1 VFKKQEIHFPRL
13 TYPTRWIET
22 GEDKVEEYIIPEDE
36 KSRVLDELYPFE
48 PVPELTE
55 MMFDL
60 HEEKLFQVR
69 DYLVLRGQDM
79 DLLVS
84 PYFLNSGGTVIDWM
98 PQDFKPG
105 KTVARK
111 IRGESISMLTMPA
124 GPQPTCH

>member
-1 VFKKQEIHFPRL
+1 MFKKKRTMPPRL
-13 TYPTRWIET
+13 TYPTRTIGAGT
-22 GEDKVEEYIIPEDE
+22 QAVEEYVIPEED
-36 KSRVLDELYPFE
+36 KARVLNDLYPFE

-84 PYFLNSGGTVIDWM
+84 PYFFNSGGTVIDWM

-105 KTVARK
+105 ETLARK
-111 IRGESISMLTMPA
+111 IRGESISVLTIPA

>member
-1 VFKKQEIHFPRL
+1 MFKNRRIILPRL
-13 TYPTRWIET
+13 SYPTRIIGSGT
-22 GEDKVEEYIIPEDE
+22 VAVEEYVIPEED
-36 KSRVLDELYPFE
+36 KARVLDKLYPFE

-55 MMFDL
+55 TMFDL

-98 PQDFKPG
+98 PRDFKPG
-105 KTVARK
+105 ETLARK
-111 IRGESISMLTMPA
+111 IRGESISVLTIPA
-124 GPQPTCH
+124 EPQPTCH